1 MAELSLWAEPSDL
14 VDIRRFVEETGRGL
28 GLDEASLYALQL
40 AVDEACT
47 NVIMHAYDAQK
58 GRIEIEMERVGDWV
72 QVIIRDWGE
81 PFDPESIPSPDIE
94 APLEQRPVGGVG
106 LFLMR
111 QMMDRVDF
119 QFDEAKG
126 NTLTM
131 AKRVQGRE

>member
-14 VDIRRFVEETGRGL
+14 VDIRHFVKETGRDL
-28 GLDEASLYALQL
+28 GLDEASVYALEL

-47 NVIMHAYDAQK
+47 NVIMHAYG
-58 GRIEIEMERVGDWV
+58 GRGGRLEIQIERLGDWV
-72 QVIIRDWGE
+72 QVVIRDWGRA
-81 PFDPESIPSPDIE
+81 FDPGSIPSPDVD
-94 APLEQRPVGGVG
+94 APLEQRPIGGVG

-119 QFDEAKG
+119 RFSEQDG

-131 AKRVQGRE
+131 ARQLHRRE